1 MTSSRLPR
9 EVHDLLESS
18 LGSIEKVEALRL
30 LRGASGP
37 IARDELMPVLRMDRQ
52 AVDALLG
59 ELAGAGM
66 VEPGADRGAVG
77 LGPAARTAA
86 CEDLLRTYEEDRL
99 VVVSELSALSMARI
113 RNMAART
120 FSEAFVSKKKPN
132 QGGE

>member
-30 LRGASGP
+30 LRRAPGP
-37 IARDELMPVLRMDRQ
+37 VDRDELMPTLRMDRE

-59 ELAGAGM
+59 ELADAGL
-66 VEPGADRGAVG
+66 VEAGADPGAVG
-77 LGPAARTAA
+77 LGPAARTPM
-86 CEDLLRTYEEDRL
+86 CEELLRTYEEDRL
-99 VVVSELSALSMARI
+99 AVVSELSALSMARI

-120 FSEAFVSKKKPN
+120 FSEAFVSKKKASKDS
-132 QGGE
+132 Q